1 MSKTGRQELW
11 GSQSWLPPAFS
22 RRFFSRQNSCMV
34 SKSRLKGGCRQDCL
48 PHILAAV
55 LALAPIGCNR
65 EHKVTVR
72 ETVEETPKA
81 IIPVVVNMGDAKQDK
96 QLVSGFYGIEANSW
110 RWTAKDFT
118 VSLRPPAGSAQGA
131 TLDFALSV
139 PQVVIDKLQ
148 SLTLSASINGTALA
162 PETYAHEGQY
172 EYKRDVPSSLLSGNA
187 VRVEF
192 HLNKSMPPAG
202 GDARE
207 LGIVARSV
215 GLESK

>member
-1 MSKTGRQELW
+1 MKRANT
-11 GSQSWLPPAFS
+11 
-22 RRFFSRQNSCMV
+22 
-34 SKSRLKGGCRQDCL
+34 
-48 PHILAAV
+48 LAGV
-55 LALAPIGCNR
+55 LGTLALALAACNR
-65 EHKVTVR
+65 DHKVTVK
-72 ETVEETPKA
+72 ETVEESSAPANLALT
-81 IIPVVVNMGDAKQDK
+81 VNMGDPKQEK

-118 VSLRPPAGSAQGA
+118 VSLRPPSAASGAQGA
-131 TLDFALSV
+131 TLVFALSI
-139 PQVVIDKLQ
+139 PQVAIDKLK
-148 SLTLSASINGTALA
+148 SVTLSASIDGTPLA

-172 EYKRDVPSSLLSGNA
+172 EYKRDVPPNSLGGNA

-215 GLESK
+215 GLQSK